1 MSYSLEKEI
10 AVQAVLKACKLCQS
24 VRRSMISDDAMLKE
38 DKSPVTIADFG
49 SQAVIID
56 ELYKHFPKDPFIAEE
71 DAAELLSLE
80 NTPLRESVYRQV
92 QQVSPSLKEDEI
104 VNAIQRGNYIGQGVG
119 RQWVLDPIDGTKG
132 YLRNGQY
139 AVALALI
146 ENGKIVLGI
155 LGCPNLGNDFT
166 DPESSVGCLYLAV
179 RGEGV
184 VSRSLEAPG
193 ELSVKVSEIDN
204 PSETKVCESRDSG
217 HSSHGKAAQISD
229 RLGITATPIRI
240 DSQCKY
246 AVVARGDASI
256 YLRLPASRGYEEKI
270 WDHAAGVIIIEE
282 AGGRVSDVE
291 GRPLDF
297 TRGNTLKGNRGV
309 IATSAPIYD
318 DVIAV
323 VREIMSA

>member
-24 VRRSMISDDAMLKE
+24 VRRSMISDEVMLKE

-49 SQAVIID
+49 SQALIID
-56 ELYKHFPKDPFIAEE
+56 ELHKYFSKDLIIAEE
-71 DAAELLSLE
+71 DATELLTLE
-80 NTPLRESVYRQV
+80 NTPARESVYQQV
-92 QQVSPSLKEDEI
+92 QEVSPSLTEEEI
-104 VNAIQRGNYIGQGVG
+104 IDAIQRGNYTGQGVG

-132 YLRNGQY
+132 FLRNGQY

-146 ENGKIVLGI
+146 EDGKIVLGI
-155 LGCPNLGNDFT
+155 LGCPNLAIDFN
-166 DPESSVGCLYLAV
+166 DPENSIGCLYLAV

-184 VSRSLEAPG
+184 VSRTLDTKD
-193 ELSVKVSEIDN
+193 ELSVNVSEVSN
-204 PSETKVCESRDSG
+204 PSETIVCESRDSG

-256 YLRLPASRGYEEKI
+256 YLRLPATRGYEEKI

-297 TRGNTLKGNRGV
+297 TRGNTLKGNRGI

-318 DVIAV
+318 EVIAV
-323 VREIMSA
+323 IREIMGS

>member
-1 MSYSLEKEI
+1 MSYTLEIEI

-24 VRRSMISDDAMLKE
+24 VRRSMISDEAMLKE

-49 SQAVIID
+49 SQALIID
-56 ELYKHFPKDPFIAEE
+56 ELHKHFPKDPIIAEE
-71 DAAELLSLE
+71 DATELLTLE
-80 NTPLRESVYRQV
+80 NTPVRENVYKQV
-92 QQVSPSLKEDEI
+92 QQVTPSLTEDEI
-104 VNAIQRGNYIGQGVG
+104 IDAIQRGNYTGQGVG

-132 YLRNGQY
+132 FLRNGQY
-139 AVALALI
+139 AVALALM
-146 ENGKIVLGI
+146 EDGKIVLGI
-155 LGCPNLGNDFT
+155 LGCPNLAIDFNN
-166 DPESSVGCLYLAV
+166 PESSIGCLYLAL

-184 VSRSLEAPG
+184 ISRSLEAPD
-193 ELSVKVSEIDN
+193 ESSVNVSAIDN

-309 IATSAPIYD
+309 IATSAPIYNE
-318 DVIAV
+318 VIAV
-323 VREIMSA
+323 VREIMGG